1 MRTSIPGSPSPTASP
16 LSHPNHGR
24 AQLWM
29 RSVCSPL
36 SAGCVWSSDVKADH
50 LSRHIVEHPRHL
62 KRSTEWSLDQGIATV
77 LFDLW
82 VVPMVDL
89 FATRLNNKVET
100 LYSLLP
106 DAVALPGNPLQMDWS
121 QCLLYMYPPQPLLS
135 LALHKMIREEA

>member
-1 MRTSIPGSPSPTASP
+1 MVSDLKHFSDGSPYFNS
-16 LSHPNHGR
+16 
-24 AQLWM
+24 
-29 RSVCSPL
+29 
-36 SAGCVWSSDVKADH
+36 VKADH